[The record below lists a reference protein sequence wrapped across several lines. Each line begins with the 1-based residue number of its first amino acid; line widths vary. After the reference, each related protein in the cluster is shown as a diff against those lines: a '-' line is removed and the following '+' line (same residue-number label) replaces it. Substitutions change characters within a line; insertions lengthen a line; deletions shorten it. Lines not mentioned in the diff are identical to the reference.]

1 MATYNK
7 RGYKT
12 PKEKVENDTQVE
24 NITIDEKDSTTAG
37 VFNSLDQTAS

>member
-12 PKEKVENDTQVE
+12 PKEKEEKVDANFIEDTPNV
-24 NITIDEKDSTTAG
+24 DAKDSTCLLYTSRC
-37 VFNSLDQTAS
+37 V

>member
-12 PKEKVENDTQVE
+12 PKEKE
-24 NITIDEKDSTTAG
+24 EKVLLQEYLIHLMKRLTKQKLGLKKTKSI
-37 VFNSLDQTAS
+37 F